1 MPRRCRRKKRSPMIN
16 HIMRR
21 LLMALVVLLGI
32 SLVSFVVIQLPPGDF
47 AQVYKQRLI
56 NQAGMTPTEAE
67 AAAELYRAR
76 YGLDKSI
83 PVQYLNWIKGIIT
96 QGSFGFSM
104 AYGRDVGE
112 LLAERLPRT
121 ILLALL
127 AHATSTLVGVVVGI
141 FVAPRQYSLSDNV
154 AAFFAFIFTSVPR
167 FWIALIIIYLLVF
180 VFGRKH
186 VSSFFS
192 PQYVLA
198 PWSLAKLLD
207 FFQHIWPVILIAG
220 LGGVARNMRVMRG
233 NLLDVLNAQYVT
245 TARSK
250 GLTERMVMYKHAVP
264 NALHPIIMYQGM
276 VLPYMVQGELQAAI
290 VLSIPT
296 VSPLFYDSLINQDI
310 YITGSILLMYGV
322 MLVAGNLLAD
332 IALAMLDPRIRY
344 T

>member
-1 MPRRCRRKKRSPMIN
+1 MIN
-16 HIMRR
+16 YILRR
-21 LLMALVVLLGI
+21 LLMAVVVLLGI
-32 SLVSFVVIQLPPGDF
+32 SLVAFIVIQLPPGDF

-56 NQAGMTPTEAE
+56 NQAGMSATEAE
-67 AAAELYRAR
+67 AAAAVYRAR

-83 PVQYLNWIKGIIT
+83 PLQYLNWVKGIVT
-96 QGSFGFSM
+96 EGSFGYSM

-112 LLAERLPRT
+112 LIAERLPRT

-127 AHATSTLVGVVVGI
+127 AHATSSLVGIVVGI
-141 FVAPRQYSLSDNV
+141 YIAPRQYSLVDNV
-154 AAFFAFIFTSVPR
+154 AALFAFVFTSVPR
-167 FWIALIIIYLLVF
+167 FWIALVLIYLLVF
-180 VFGRKH
+180 TFGQQH

-192 PQYVLA
+192 PKYALA
-198 PWSLAKLLD
+198 PWSWPKLVD
-207 FFQHIWPVILIAG
+207 FIKHIWPVILIAG

-250 GLTERMVMYKHAVP
+250 GLTEGKVMYKHAVP

-276 VLPYMVQGELQAAI
+276 VLPFMVSGELQAAI
-290 VLSIPT
+290 VMSIPT

-322 MLVAGNLLAD
+322 LLVIGNLLAD
-332 IALAMLDPRIRY
+332 VLLAVLDPRIRY
-344 T
+344 N

>member
-1 MPRRCRRKKRSPMIN
+1 
-16 HIMRR
+16 
-21 LLMALVVLLGI
+21 MAVVVLLGI
-32 SLVSFVVIQLPPGDF
+32 SLVAFIVIQLPPGDF
-47 AQVYKQRLI
+47 AQAYKQRLI

-67 AAAELYRAR
+67 AAAAVYRAR

-83 PVQYLNWIKGIIT
+83 PLQYLNWIKGIVT
-96 QGSFGFSM
+96 EGSFGYSM

-112 LLAERLPRT
+112 LIAERLPRT

-127 AHATSTLVGVVVGI
+127 AHATSSLVGIAVGI
-141 FVAPRQYSLSDNV
+141 FIAPRQYSLSDNL
-154 AAFFAFIFTSVPR
+154 AALFAFVFTSVPR
-167 FWIALIIIYLLVF
+167 FSLALVIIYLLVF
-180 VFGRKH
+180 TFGQQH

-192 PQYVLA
+192 PQYALA
-198 PWSLAKLLD
+198 PWSWLKLVD
-207 FFQHIWPVILIAG
+207 FIRHIWPVVLIAG

-250 GLTERMVMYKHAVP
+250 GLTERKVMVKHAVP

-276 VLPYMVQGELQAAI
+276 VLPFMVGGELQAAI
-290 VLSIPT
+290 VMSIPT
-296 VSPLFYDSLINQDI
+296 VSPLYYDSLINQDI

-322 MLVAGNLLAD
+322 MLVVGNLLAD
-332 IALAMLDPRIRY
+332 VFLAILDPRIRY

>member
-1 MPRRCRRKKRSPMIN
+1 MIN
-16 HIMRR
+16 YILRR
-21 LLMALVVLLGI
+21 LLMAVVVLIGI
-32 SLVSFVVIQLPPGDF
+32 SLVSFIVIQLPPGDF

-67 AAAELYRAR
+67 AAADVFRER
-76 YGLDKSI
+76 YGLDKSMPI
-83 PVQYLNWIKGIIT
+83 QYVNWVKGIVT
-96 QGSFGFSM
+96 EGSFGFSM

-112 LLAERLPRT
+112 LIAERIPRT

-127 AHATSTLVGVVVGI
+127 AHATSTLVGVAVGI
-141 FVAPRQYSLSDNV
+141 FIAPRQYSLSDNL
-154 AAFFAFIFTSVPR
+154 AALFAFIFTSVPR
-167 FWIALIIIYLLVF
+167 FWIALVIIYLLVF
-180 VFGRKH
+180 TFGQQH

-192 PQYVLA
+192 PQYALA
-198 PWSLAKLLD
+198 PWSWPKLVD
-207 FFQHIWPVILIAG
+207 FIKHIWPVVFIAG

-250 GLTERMVMYKHAVP
+250 GLTESKVMIKHAVP

-276 VLPYMVQGELQAAI
+276 VLPYMVQGELEVAI
-290 VLSIPT
+290 VMSIPT
-296 VSPLFYDSLINQDI
+296 ISPMFYDSLVNQDI

-332 IALAMLDPRIRY
+332 VLLAVLDPRIRY
-344 T
+344 N

>member
-1 MPRRCRRKKRSPMIN
+1 MIN
-16 HIMRR
+16 YILRR
-21 LLMALVVLLGI
+21 LLMAVVVLIGI

-56 NQAGMTPTEAE
+56 NQAGMSPEEAE
-67 AAAELYRAR
+67 AAAAVYRAR
-76 YGLDKSI
+76 YGLDKPI
-83 PVQYLNWIKGIIT
+83 PVQYLNWVKGIVT
-96 QGSFGFSM
+96 EGSFGFSM

-112 LLAERLPRT
+112 LIAERLPRT
-121 ILLALL
+121 LLLAIL

-141 FVAPRQYSLSDNV
+141 FVAPRQYSLSDNI

-180 VFGRKH
+180 VFGQKH

-198 PWSLAKLLD
+198 PWSWPKLLD
-207 FFQHIWPVILIAG
+207 FLQHIWPVIVIAG

-250 GLTERMVMYKHAVP
+250 GLTEWKVMYKHAVP

-276 VLPYMVQGELQAAI
+276 VLPYMVQGELQAA
-290 VLSIPT
+290 VVMSIPT
-296 VSPLFYDSLINQDI
+296 MSPLFYDSLINQDI

-322 MLVAGNLLAD
+322 MLVVGNLLAD
-332 IALAMLDPRIRY
+332 VFLAVLDPRIRY

>member
-1 MPRRCRRKKRSPMIN
+1 MIN
-16 HIMRR
+16 YILRR
-21 LLMALVVLLGI
+21 LSMAVLVLIGI

-56 NQAGMTPTEAE
+56 NQAGMKPEEAE
-67 AAAELYRAR
+67 AAAEVYRAR
-76 YGLDKSI
+76 YGLDKPI
-83 PVQYLNWIKGIIT
+83 PIQYFNWVKGIIT
-96 QGSFGFSM
+96 KGNFGFSM

-112 LLAERLPRT
+112 LIAERLPRT
-121 ILLALL
+121 ILLAIL
-127 AHATSTLVGVVVGI
+127 AHATSTVVGVVIGI
-141 FVAPRQYSLSDNV
+141 FVAPRQYSLSDNI
-154 AAFFAFIFTSVPR
+154 AAFFAFVFTSVPR

-180 VFGRKH
+180 VFGQKH

-192 PQYVLA
+192 PHYALA
-198 PWSLAKLLD
+198 PWSLGKLWD
-207 FFQHIWPVILIAG
+207 FIKHIWPVVFIAG

-250 GLTERMVMYKHAVP
+250 GLTERKVMYKHVVP

-296 VSPLFYDSLINQDI
+296 VSPMFYDSLINQDI
-310 YITGSILLMYGV
+310 YITGSILLMFGV
-322 MLVAGNLLAD
+322 MLVVGNLLAD
-332 IALAMLDPRIRY
+332 IFLALLDPRIRY